1 MAVGRIRCEGV
12 PLPSRPSERGEEG
25 VAKIKDMTGGLG
37 AHSRSSRRS
46 ARRALSDRGLGPP
59 VRRRER

>member
-1 MAVGRIRCEGV
+1 MVMAVGRIRCKGV

-37 AHSRSSRRS
+37 GDFR
-46 ARRALSDRGLGPP
+46 
-59 VRRRER
+59 RRRE